1 MQGKI
6 LIATVKDLSELQTIS
21 IETFRDTFATEN
33 DPTDLQKYLLEAY
46 NLKKLEKEMLNSDS
60 RFFFIYLNKSLAGY
74 MKVNTGKAQTEMSDR
89 NGLEVERIY
98 IRKKFKRQGLGRQL
112 LEYAF
117 ELASQE
123 KRENIWLGVWE
134 KNQNALQFYQT
145 FGFKKVGAHPFNVG
159 KDKQTDLI
167 MLREL
172 L

>member
-46 NLKKLEKEMLNSDS
+46 NLKKLETEMLNSDS

-117 ELASQE
+117 ELASQ
-123 KRENIWLGVWE
+123 G
-134 KNQNALQFYQT
+134 
-145 FGFKKVGAHPFNVG
+145 VG
-159 KDKQTDLI
+159 KESERFAILSNI
-167 MLREL
+167 RF
-172 L
+172 

>member
-98 IRKKFKRQGLGRQL
+98 IRKKFKRQG
-112 LEYAF
+112 
-117 ELASQE
+117 
-123 KRENIWLGVWE
+123 
-134 KNQNALQFYQT
+134 
-145 FGFKKVGAHPFNVG
+145 
-159 KDKQTDLI
+159 
-167 MLREL
+167 
-172 L
+172 